1 MEKKLTSIFVSVF
14 GIKESI
20 VNHELK
26 IGDIPN
32 WDSLGH
38 LNIITAVEEE
48 FDIYFTNDEMIELK
62 SYQDFF
68 DLITTKL
75 N

>member
-1 MEKKLTSIFVSVF
+1 MEERLKLIFLAVF
-14 GIKESI
+14 NVDESQVI
-20 VNHELK
+20 DSLS

-48 FDIYFTNDEMIELK
+48 FDIYLSNEEILELK
-62 SYQDFF
+62 SFKDFKNF
-68 DLITTKL
+68 FMEK
-75 N
+75 

>member
-1 MEKKLTSIFVSVF
+1 MEKKLTSIFVNVF
-14 GIKESI
+14 SIEESI
-20 VNHELK
+20 VSNELK
-26 IGDIPN
+26 MGDIPN

-48 FDIYFTNDEMIELK
+48 FEIHFTNDEMIELK
-62 SYQDFF
+62 SFQDFF
-68 DLITTKL
+68 DLISTKI